1 MVKRM
6 AKRKKSKESKS
17 SPTYSVELTGLILIL
32 IGIIGMGFGIIGNF
46 IKQFMM
52 FLAGEF
58 WFVILFGVLI
68 LGISMLFKRKLPKFF
83 SSRLIGVYIL
93 FAIILVLGHFELLKK
108 TNGFSDLMDVT
119 YNNYMTRIGTME
131 ESSSIL
137 SSGSSSIVIGG
148 GLIGSLLA
156 GGLKAAFSL
165 TGTKIVLVVLGIFSF
180 ILIFNITLSDI
191 LNKFVSLFKKDND
204 DDEKENVKNKKEY
217 IIEGDELVGI
227 KNVKDKDEPTEKE
240 KIVITSIDDLK
251 NINTPE
257 KNIKESFD
265 VNPIEND
272 EGASNPS
279 VYRLPKFDLLTPT
292 PKNKKNSEEPFIK
305 ENQIKLEKVLNDF
318 DIKGKVVEIHIGPA
332 VTEYEIIVPSGTKVS
347 RIVGINKEIA
357 LAMAAKEVRIQAPI
371 PGKNTIGIEI
381 PNREISSVGFR
392 EVLEATWQNNG
403 ANKILVALGKD
414 IMGTSILAD
423 LSKMPHLLVAGST
436 GSGKS
441 VCINTIICS
450 ILMRYKPDEV
460 KLVLVDPKKVELTNY
475 NGIPHLLCPVVS
487 DPKKASVVLQKVVAE
502 MEKRYDIFAEKEVK
516 NIAGY
521 NDLIEKERKKNPDIN
536 TTRMPYI
543 VVIIDELA
551 DLMLVASKEVQDS
564 IMRITQMARAAG
576 IHLIVATQRPSTDI
590 ITGVIKNN
598 IPSRIAFSVS
608 SAIDSRTILDASGAE
623 SLLGKGDMLY
633 LPMGESHTTRIQGC
647 FISDNEISKLIEYC
661 KAQAQVKY
669 NEEFTNQESPHT
681 SSSGSSNSD
690 TDGGDDPMYNEVV
703 EFAIE
708 TGKISASL
716 IQRRFRF
723 GYNRAAR
730 MVDLLE
736 SRGIVGPQNGSKPR
750 EVLVKLDNKD
760 GDNMAKKKNKK
771 NNINFKKL
779 FYFIIG
785 FLLIIFLIW
794 YIISWKNVKKE
805 EKLMNSYLI
814 TSNTL
819 SVEIKD
825 LSETIQVLKES
836 PSEYFVY
843 ISYTNDEKVYSF
855 EKKLKKLIDN
865 YNLKDEFYFVNVT
878 NIKDDENFYKEINNT
893 FNTKLINNIPC
904 ILHFKN
910 NELKKVIY
918 NKDLNKT
925 YTNFE
930 NLLKENE
937 FDKE

>member
-191 LNKFVSLFKKDND
+191 LNKFVSLFKRDNV
-204 DDEKENVKNKKEY
+204 DDEKENGKNKKEY

-661 KAQAQVKY
+661 KAQTQVKY

-730 MVDLLE
+730 MIDLLE

-750 EVLVKLDNKD
+750 EVLVKLEKNDN
-760 GDNMAKKKNKK
+760 
-771 NNINFKKL
+771 
-779 FYFIIG
+779 
-785 FLLIIFLIW
+785 
-794 YIISWKNVKKE
+794 E
-805 EKLMNSYLI
+805 
-814 TSNTL
+814 
-819 SVEIKD
+819 
-825 LSETIQVLKES
+825 
-836 PSEYFVY
+836 
-843 ISYTNDEKVYSF
+843 
-855 EKKLKKLIDN
+855 
-865 YNLKDEFYFVNVT
+865 
-878 NIKDDENFYKEINNT
+878 
-893 FNTKLINNIPC
+893 
-904 ILHFKN
+904 
-910 NELKKVIY
+910 
-918 NKDLNKT
+918 
-925 YTNFE
+925 
-930 NLLKENE
+930 
-937 FDKE
+937 

>member
-68 LGISMLFKRKLPKFF
+68 LGISMLFKIKLPKFF
-83 SSRLIGVYIL
+83 SSRLIGIYIL

-148 GLIGSLLA
+148 GLIGALLA

-191 LNKFVSLFKKDND
+191 LNKFVSLFKRDND

-227 KNVKDKDEPTEKE
+227 KNAKDKDEPTEKE

-265 VNPIEND
+265 ANPIETD

-536 TTRMPYI
+536 TIRMPYI

-661 KAQAQVKY
+661 KAQTQVKY

-750 EVLVKLDNKD
+750 EVLVKLEKNDN
-760 GDNMAKKKNKK
+760 
-771 NNINFKKL
+771 
-779 FYFIIG
+779 
-785 FLLIIFLIW
+785 
-794 YIISWKNVKKE
+794 E
-805 EKLMNSYLI
+805 
-814 TSNTL
+814 
-819 SVEIKD
+819 
-825 LSETIQVLKES
+825 
-836 PSEYFVY
+836 
-843 ISYTNDEKVYSF
+843 
-855 EKKLKKLIDN
+855 
-865 YNLKDEFYFVNVT
+865 
-878 NIKDDENFYKEINNT
+878 
-893 FNTKLINNIPC
+893 
-904 ILHFKN
+904 
-910 NELKKVIY
+910 
-918 NKDLNKT
+918 
-925 YTNFE
+925 
-930 NLLKENE
+930 
-937 FDKE
+937 